1 MTNTEHF
8 LALKTAKE
16 YRSRG
21 YAVALNAPVDFLPGY
36 RPNLVV
42 RKGGKAK
49 VIEVKSRSSL
59 EANPQVRELARI
71 IDSKPGWSFELLLV
85 AQPER
90 LDAPDGARSLERGD
104 ILRRVEEAEAV
115 LGSGHAEAALLL
127 AWSACEAAVR
137 LLLADEGVSGTEI
150 TTAGY
155 VLGQATYLGILSR
168 DEYRHLTHVRK
179 YRNAIVH
186 GYSHGGFGEELVTD
200 LVKDVRRM
208 TAAHDK

>member
-1 MTNTEHF
+1 M
-8 LALKTAKE
+8 
-16 YRSRG
+16 
-21 YAVALNAPVDFLPGY
+21 ALNAPVDFLPGY

-90 LDAPDGARSLERGD
+90 LDSPDGTRSLERGE

-137 LLLADEGVSGTEI
+137 LLLADEGVSSTLD
-150 TTAGY
+150 TVFRAFKPR
-155 VLGQATYLGILSR
+155 LWPN
-168 DEYRHLTHVRK
+168 VRTPQPHRK
-179 YRNAIVH
+179 PIFLIQQVRFRAIVGAH
-186 GYSHGGFGEELVTD
+186 EGNHLVPD
-200 LVKDVRRM
+200 AHPPRLHVVVV
-208 TAAHDK
+208 AHDIHQGLIARIP